1 MHPFLFDSLIT
12 FEIKPINMKQL
23 AFLSLGAIVLFS
35 CSRSTNTEDNS
46 GVDETGEYVEYNNP
60 PAEGFNQEGS
70 DLLATLLADK
80 VMNAMG
86 GRKAWDETRFISWTF
101 FGRRNHVWDKQT
113 GDVRIEDPSKEL
125 VILMNINSMEG
136 KVQLAGEEFAN
147 ADSVSKYLD
156 SGKRMWINDSYWL
169 VMPFKLKDS
178 GVTLYYIGEDT
189 TMAGTKADVIRLT
202 FEDVGV
208 TPENFYNIWVDFDS
222 KLVTQ
227 WAYYPSIENSEP
239 SFTTS
244 WSNYKKYGN
253 ILLGDERGDK
263 PAISNIQVLEAVPED
278 TFTSFQLP
286 PQ

>member
-1 MHPFLFDSLIT
+1 
-12 FEIKPINMKQL
+12 MKQL
-23 AFLSLGAIVLFS
+23 AFLTLGTIVFFS

-46 GVDETGEYVEYNNP
+46 GSDETGEYVEYNNS

-86 GRKAWDETRFISWTF
+86 GRKAWDETRYLSWTF
-101 FGRRNHVWDKQT
+101 FGNRNHMWDKET
-113 GDVRIEDPSKEL
+113 GDVRIEDSSKKMI
-125 VILMNINSMEG
+125 ILMNINSMDG
-136 KVQLAGEEFAN
+136 RVQMGGEELTN
-147 ADSVSKYLD
+147 ADSVAKYLER
-156 SGKRMWINDSYWL
+156 GKRLWINDSYWL

-178 GVTLYYIGEDT
+178 GVTLYYVGEDT
-189 TMAGTKADVIRLT
+189 TMLGTKADVLRLT
-202 FEDVGV
+202 FEGVGV

-244 WSNYKKYGN
+244 WGNYKQHGQ
-253 ILLGDERGDK
+253 IMLGDERGDR
-263 PAISNIQVLEAVPED
+263 PAISEINVPETVPEG
-278 TFTSFQLP
+278 TFSSFELTAQ
-286 PQ
+286 

>member
-1 MHPFLFDSLIT
+1 
-12 FEIKPINMKQL
+12 MKQL
-23 AFLSLGAIVLFS
+23 AFLFISAIVLFS
-35 CSRSTNTEDNS
+35 CSRNTNTEDNS
-46 GVDETGEYVEYNNP
+46 GSDETGEYVEYNNP

-136 KVQLAGEEFAN
+136 KVQLAGEEFTN

-227 WAYYPSIENSEP
+227 WAYYPSIESSEP

-244 WSNYKKYGN
+244 WGNYKKYGG
-253 ILLGDERGDK
+253 ILLGDERGDR
-263 PAISNIQVLEAVPED
+263 PAISNIQILETAPEG
-278 TFTSFQLP
+278 TFTAFQLTT
-286 PQ
+286 Q